1 VGREAELALLHGW
14 LEKALQGER
23 QIVLVTGEPGIG
35 KTTLVEAFLQQ
46 IALRSD
52 VRIARGQCIEHY
64 GTSEAYL
71 PVLTALGRLCR
82 GPGGKHLLTLLHRYA
97 PTWLV
102 QLPALLSS
110 TVRERLERQA
120 RSVTRERMLRE
131 ITEAVEAMTAA
142 RGMIW
147 WIDDLQWSDAS
158 TLDFVSFLAS
168 RRERARLLIV
178 GTYRPV
184 DILGNGHPLRTITQE
199 LTAHGQGSELRLGS
213 LSNAAVGEYLTRWF
227 SSGKRESEPSA
238 VSLRELTRAI
248 HQRTEGNPLFMVNAV
263 EYLLAQGA
271 ITQVD
276 GQWDL
281 HHAVANVQHGVPPS
295 IQQLIERQIDQVS
308 LEDQRVLEVASMAGA
323 EFSAAAVAAGLEVA
337 VEAVEGRCAELA
349 RRALFLRPTGI
360 AEWPDGTVVARYG
373 FLHALYQQVLYER
386 IPTGRRIGLH
396 QRIGKRIEQSYGTQ
410 AREVAAELALHF
422 ERGRDFNRAIH
433 YLRQAGENAT
443 RRSAHSE
450 AVSLFT
456 KGLAL
461 LQMLPHAPERTQQ
474 EIRLHLAL
482 GAPLITLKGY
492 ASPEVEYSYSRA
504 RKLCQQMGE
513 TRYLFPS
520 VLGLCGVRHN
530 QAEFRK
536 ARVLAQQ
543 LLRLARNGGEP
554 MRLLWAHVFSGTV
567 LYLTGKFALAQK
579 DFVEGIALYD
589 ARRHSPHASDVVQD
603 PGVHC
608 RCYLAEILWLQGYA
622 DQARQLC
629 HQALSLAR
637 QLAHSHSK
645 AVALSSAALLHNWLG
660 EQQAARDLAEEL
672 ITLTHEQGF
681 PQWFAVGTFRQGWTL
696 AKQGWAAEGVKQM
709 RQGLAAF
716 QATDAKQWLPFFFC
730 ELAWAYGRVG
740 RPDEGLTLLAEAQAM
755 MENTGERLYEVEL
768 YRLKGTL
775 TLQTK
780 TGHRQV
786 TNKSKPSQ
794 DKSQATPEAEAEAC
808 FWKAIEI
815 AQRQSAK
822 SLELRA
828 VLSLSRLWQQR
839 GKREEARQML
849 AELYGW
855 FSEGFDTADL
865 QEAKA
870 LLAELT

>member
-1 VGREAELALLHGW
+1 
-14 LEKALQGER
+14 
-23 QIVLVTGEPGIG
+23 
-35 KTTLVEAFLQQ
+35 
-46 IALRSD
+46 
-52 VRIARGQCIEHY
+52 
-64 GTSEAYL
+64 
-71 PVLTALGRLCR
+71 
-82 GPGGKHLLTLLHRYA
+82 
-97 PTWLV
+97 
-102 QLPALLSS
+102 
-110 TVRERLERQA
+110 
-120 RSVTRERMLRE
+120 
-131 ITEAVEAMTAA
+131 
-142 RGMIW
+142 
-147 WIDDLQWSDAS
+147 
-158 TLDFVSFLAS
+158 
-168 RRERARLLIV
+168 
-178 GTYRPV
+178 
-184 DILGNGHPLRTITQE
+184 
-199 LTAHGQGSELRLGS
+199 
-213 LSNAAVGEYLTRWF
+213 
-227 SSGKRESEPSA
+227 
-238 VSLRELTRAI
+238 
-248 HQRTEGNPLFMVNAV
+248 MVNAV
-263 EYLLAQGA
+263 DYLLAQGT

-281 HHAVANVQHGVPPS
+281 YRAVANVQNRVPPR

-308 LEDQRVLEVASMAGA
+308 LEDQRVLEVASIAGA

-337 VEAVEGRCAELA
+337 VEAIEGRCAELA

-396 QRIGKRIEQSYGTQ
+396 QRIGERIEQSYGKQT
-410 AREVAAELALHF
+410 REVAAELALHF

-492 ASPEVEYSYSRA
+492 ASPEVEYSYSQA

-543 LLRLARNGGEP
+543 LLHLARHGGEP
-554 MRLLWAHVFSGTV
+554 MRLLWAHVFSGQV
-567 LYLTGKFALAQK
+567 SYQTGKFALAQK

-608 RCYLAEILWLQGYA
+608 RCQLAELLWLQGYA
-622 DQARQLC
+622 NQARQLC
-629 HQALSLAR
+629 HQTLSLAR
-637 QLAHSHSK
+637 QLGHSHSK
-645 AVALSSAALLHNWLG
+645 AVALGSAALLHSCVG
-660 EQQAARDLAEEL
+660 EHHASQGLAEEL
-672 ITLTHEQGF
+672 IALAHEQGF
-681 PQWFAVGTFRQGWTL
+681 PQWLAVGTIRRDWTL
-696 AKQGWAAEGVKQM
+696 VVQGQAEKGLAQM
-709 RQGLAAF
+709 RQGMVIF
-716 QATDAKQWLPFFFC
+716 QATGAKLAIPSFFC
-730 ELAWAYGRVG
+730 EFAWAYGRAG
-740 RPDEGLTLLAEAQAM
+740 RVKEGLALVTEALRVIAK
-755 MENTGERLYEVEL
+755 TGERVSEAEV
-768 YRLKGTL
+768 YRVKGQL
-775 TLQTK
+775 TLQSGGQGSGARGQK
-780 TGHRQV
+780 
-786 TNKSKPSQ
+786 
-794 DKSQATPEAEAEAC
+794 EAEEC
-808 FWKAIEI
+808 FLKAIEI
-815 AQRQSAK
+815 ARRQKAK

-828 VLSLSRLWQQR
+828 VLSLSRLWQQQ
-839 GKREEARQML
+839 GKGEEARQML

-855 FSEGFDTADL
+855 FSEGFNTTDL